1 MKNSKVLKVILKTLA
16 ALVLLVVLSALIL
29 PFVFRKQIVAKVVQT
44 ANENLT
50 AKVAFGDF
58 GVSLFRSFPNFSVN
72 LEQLSVAGT
81 GAFEGDTLIKTD
93 ELLLTIDL
101 MSVLRG
107 DTYIIK
113 KIQLDKPTIVLKTL
127 KDGKVNWDITKPAP
141 ETAPETGTS
150 SPMKLSIR
158 KFNVNDGNL
167 VYDDQS
173 MGMNTRLADIDMTVG
188 VDINGDLYAIDADTR
203 AGALSFVYGGIPYLS
218 KAETEVQSRIK
229 MDMKQFRFDFS
240 ETELKLNQLVFG
252 LEGWFAMP
260 GEDMQMDL
268 KFNAA
273 KSQFKDFL
281 SLIPALYAKDFNSVE
296 TKGSLAFD
304 GYVKGTYNEKVM
316 PAFGLNL
323 LVNNA
328 MFKYPSLPAA
338 VENINVDV
346 KIANTNGNPDNTVI
360 DIRKAHLELA
370 KNPVDIKMR
379 VSTPVSDPNIEGSIQ
394 GKLNLADVPKFYP
407 LEASQKLNGKVEAD
421 LRLKGAMSSIDKKQY
436 EKFQADGRLS
446 IAGMTYSD
454 TDFPQGVTINELK
467 LLFSPQFVDMPV
479 ADMRFGKSDL
489 KASGKLLNVLAFV
502 LKDEKLTGTFESRSN
517 LIDLNEF
524 MTKETTAAT
533 PADTAPLAV
542 IKVPANIDFTAKTS
556 IARLLYDNM
565 DMKNINGQLVIRDET
580 VTLSPF
586 KMETL
591 GGTLGVSGS
600 YSSKEANPAIDF
612 DLDVKHF
619 SIPLCYKTFGMVK
632 KLAPVAEKC
641 SGYVNTR
648 LRITSSLD
656 AAMNPVYETLNGSG
670 MVSTE
675 SVEVKE
681 FLPMKK
687 VGEALKMDKFSRIAP
702 GNVKMEIAI
711 VKGRLEVKPFDFTI
725 DKIKTKMSGWSALDQ
740 SIGYDAVMEIP
751 REMFGGQAN
760 AVLDGMVKKA
770 GSQGVN
776 IDPGSTI
783 VVAAK
788 ITGTH
793 LQPVVTTDIKKSVNS
808 AVNEIK
814 TQVTEKVKEE
824 VQKVKEDVSAK
835 AQKLIADAEKQAQQ
849 IKDEAK
855 KAGDA
860 LIKEA
865 EKQGEELVKKAT
877 NPITKAAAKESSKQL
892 VKQAKNKSDKLQQ
905 EADKKAQQV
914 IEKAR
919 AEAGKM
925 K

>member
-1 MKNSKVLKVILKTLA
+1 MKNTKYLKVILKALA
-16 ALVLLVVLSALIL
+16 GLVVLLLILAILL
-29 PFVFRKQIVAKVVQT
+29 PFVFRKQIVGQLVKT

-50 AKVAFGDF
+50 AKVAFADYGL
-58 GVSLFRSFPNFSVN
+58 SLFRSFPNFS
-72 LEQLSVAGT
+72 LSLDQLSVAGT
-81 GAFEGDTLIKTD
+81 GAFEGDTLVKTD
-93 ELLLTIDL
+93 ALLLTIDL
-101 MSVLRG
+101 MSVLKG
-107 DTYIIK
+107 ETYIIRK
-113 KIQLDKPTIVLKTL
+113 VQLDHPVIVLKTL

-141 ETAPETGTS
+141 ETAPATS
-150 SPMKLSIR
+150 AESTLKLSVR
-158 KFNVNDGNL
+158 KFNVEKGKL
-167 VYDDQS
+167 LYDDQL
-173 MGMNTRLADIDMTVG
+173 MGMQTRLEDIDMTVR
-188 VDINGDLYAIDADTR
+188 VDINGDIYAIDSDTK
-203 AGALSFVYGGIPYLS
+203 AGALSFVYGGIPYLN
-218 KAETEVQSRIK
+218 KAVTEVQSRIQ

-240 ETELKLNQLVFG
+240 ETQLKLNQLVFG

-268 KFNAA
+268 KFDAA

-281 SLIPALYAKDFNSVE
+281 SLIPALYAKDFSSVE

-304 GYVKGTYNEKVM
+304 GFVKGTYNEKSM
-316 PAFGLNL
+316 PAFGLNV

-338 VENINVDV
+338 VENIHFDV
-346 KIANTNGNPDNTVI
+346 KIANANGNPDNTVI
-360 DIRKAHLELA
+360 NIRKAHLEMA
-370 KNPVDIKMR
+370 KNPVDITMLIT
-379 VSTPVSDPNIEGSIQ
+379 TPVSDPTIAGSIK
-394 GKLNLADVPKFYP
+394 GKLNLNDVPKFYP
-407 LEASQKLNGKVEAD
+407 LEASQTLSGNVEAD
-421 LRLKGAMSSIDKKQY
+421 IRLKGAMSSIDKKQY
-436 EKFQADGRLS
+436 EKFQAEGFLTIS
-446 IAGMTYSD
+446 AMKYSSP
-454 TDFPQGVTINELK
+454 DFPQGLTINALR
-467 LLFSPQFVDMPV
+467 LLFSPQVVDMPV
-479 ADMRFGKSDL
+479 ADLKFGKSDL
-489 KASGKLLNVLAFV
+489 KASGKLTNVLAYA

-524 MTKETTAAT
+524 MTQETTAAT

-556 IARLLYDNM
+556 IGRLLYDNM
-565 DMKNINGQLVIRDET
+565 EMKNISGQLVIRDET

-591 GGTLGVSGS
+591 GGTLGVNGS
-600 YSSKEANPAIDF
+600 YSSKGVTPAIDF

-619 SIPLCYKTFGMVK
+619 SIPLCYKTFGTVQ

-641 SGYVNTR
+641 SGFVNTR

-656 AAMNPVYETLNGSG
+656 AAMKPVYETFNGSG
-670 MVSTE
+670 MLSTE

-687 VGEALKMDKFSRIAP
+687 IGEALKMDKFSRIAP

-770 GSQGVN
+770 GSQGLN

-814 TQVTEKVKEE
+814 SQVTEKVKEE

-855 KAGDA
+855 KAGDL

-865 EKQGEELVKKAT
+865 EKQGEELVKKAG

-892 VKQAKNKSDKLQQ
+892 VKQAKNKSEKLQQ

-914 IEKAR
+914 MEKAR
-919 AEAGKM
+919 AEAEKI